1 MNSAIYV
8 GRISHR
14 RHIPRSHIFSYPFF
28 MWYLD
33 LEEISEIPSMR
44 PWFSTTRWAF
54 ARFHRPDY
62 YGDGNRP
69 LQDCIKEKMAELT
82 GVNVA
87 GRVCA
92 LLNLRTMGL
101 YFSPVNFYY
110 GFDNS
115 GNLSHF
121 MAEVSN
127 IPWNERHQ
135 YVHYVAGKELS
146 PHHKKAFH
154 VSPFNHLDQHYSW
167 HIEPPEDSLKVEL
180 QVDDQRGR
188 IFEARLELDR
198 VPLQKARIRHLI
210 IKKPVMTG
218 SVVAGIYWQAFKLYI
233 KGVPYLGY
241 AREVL

>member
-14 RHIPRSHIFSYPFF
+14 RYIPRSHSFSYPFF

-33 LEEISEIPSMR
+33 LEELTAIPSMR

-54 ARFHRPDY
+54 SRYHRPDY
-62 YGDGNRP
+62 YGDSSRP

-82 GVNVA
+82 GVSVT
-87 GRVCA
+87 GRVSA

-110 GFDNS
+110 GFDDS
-115 GNLSHF
+115 GEFSHF

-127 IPWNERHQ
+127 IPWNERYQ
-135 YVHYVAGKELS
+135 YCHYVAGKELR
-146 PHHKKAFH
+146 PQHKKAFH

-167 HIEPPEDSLKVEL
+167 HIEPPEDRLKVEL
-180 QVDDQRGR
+180 QVDDHRGR

-198 VPLQKARIRHLI
+198 VALQKSQIRNLI

-241 AREVL
+241 AREAL